1 MTIDNNVK
9 KIKNIFIKIIVTFI
23 SHYKVLISNYLII
36 ISMAAQTIIQL
47 TQKLANTNECQA
59 TVLPGLFK

>member
-1 MTIDNNVK
+1 M
-9 KIKNIFIKIIVTFI
+9 KIIVTFI
-23 SHYKVLISNYLII
+23 SDYKVLISNYLII

-59 TVLPGLFK
+59 TVLPGLFKWDI